1 MPMDQDPE
9 GGGTHQDGTVSTLY
23 CSYCFQDGIFVDDFH
38 TPREMSHFVR
48 QKLKDMGVGPLR
60 RWFYTLQIPRL
71 ERWRRA

>member
-1 MPMDQDPE
+1 
-9 GGGTHQDGTVSTLY
+9 
-23 CSYCFQDGIFVDDFH
+23 
-38 TPREMSHFVR
+38 MSHFVR